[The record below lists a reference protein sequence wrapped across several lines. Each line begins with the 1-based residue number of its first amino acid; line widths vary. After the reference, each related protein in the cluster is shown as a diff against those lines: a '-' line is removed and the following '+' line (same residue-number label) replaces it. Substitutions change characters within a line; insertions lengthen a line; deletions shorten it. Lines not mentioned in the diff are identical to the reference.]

1 MLGVAALA
9 LFLSGPA
16 QTYGVSVFIDPL
28 LENFGWSRS
37 LVSTMYS
44 VATLLSALPLVYVG
58 RQIDR
63 IGNRIIMTIA
73 ALLFGVALF
82 WLSRVNTPLAL
93 LAGFAVLRTC
103 GSGILTLT
111 ARTLIPQWFVRRRGR
126 AFSLL
131 GIASA
136 LSLAAVPRFNEALI
150 SWVGWR
156 DAWMLLSLV
165 MIFGLAPAVAALVRN
180 RPEDIGQLPDG
191 GAPDAAESGP
201 ALLADASEDW
211 TLREAAR
218 TRPFWAML
226 MAGVVPALVITGVS
240 FHQISIMTARDLPSS
255 LAATTFAVES
265 AVALPLTFAAGW
277 LVDRYPTRYVLSAA
291 QAFLLIAL
299 AVLLIADSPGLAL
312 AYSALR
318 GASSGLWNV
327 SADVAWPSYFGRRHL
342 GSIRGV
348 TFAAGIVGAAIGP
361 IPLGYAFDATGSYS
375 GAIIAFMALPAAA
388 MLFVLAAAPPAKTG
402 SAGAA

>member
-1 MLGVAALA
+1 
-9 LFLSGPA
+9 
-16 QTYGVSVFIDPL
+16 
-28 LENFGWSRS
+28 
-37 LVSTMYS
+37 
-44 VATLLSALPLVYVG
+44 
-58 RQIDR
+58 
-63 IGNRIIMTIA
+63 
-73 ALLFGVALF
+73 
-82 WLSRVNTPLAL
+82 
-93 LAGFAVLRTC
+93 
-103 GSGILTLT
+103 
-111 ARTLIPQWFVRRRGR
+111 
-126 AFSLL
+126 
-131 GIASA
+131 
-136 LSLAAVPRFNEALI
+136 
-150 SWVGWR
+150 
-156 DAWMLLSLV
+156 
-165 MIFGLAPAVAALVRN
+165 
-180 RPEDIGQLPDG
+180 
-191 GAPDAAESGP
+191 
-201 ALLADASEDW
+201 
-211 TLREAAR
+211 
-218 TRPFWAML
+218 ML